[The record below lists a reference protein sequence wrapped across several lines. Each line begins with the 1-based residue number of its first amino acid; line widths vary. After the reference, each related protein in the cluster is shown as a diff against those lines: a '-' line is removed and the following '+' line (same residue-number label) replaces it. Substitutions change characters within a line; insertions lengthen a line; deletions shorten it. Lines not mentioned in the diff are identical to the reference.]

1 MPVPPLLGTVHQLAD
16 IHAGTGFHRLP
27 ADPARR
33 VANNLHKCN
42 PSAAVFENMQPKMN
56 YRARVAPLARESGQ
70 ALPALFKIGLGAEKA
85 GLYTR
90 CNESHAMMRAK
101 SMVGKRLSDQTLQDC
116 I

>member
-16 IHAGTGFHRLP
+16 IHAGTGFACP
-27 ADPARR
+27 QIPARR
-33 VANNLHKCN
+33 VAINLHKCN

-56 YRARVAPLARESGQ
+56 YRARVAPLARDSGQ